1 MNGPATLT
9 RGAARRL
16 FVGVLVTWLAPV
28 GVLHLYLAA
37 AELRPPWDALTAGDP
52 IQTLYVLCSALAA
65 AAWVTRRYRM
75 LSRQDDAGAAPE
87 GLRREVR
94 RLLVQLTAAVF
105 AYVAVG
111 DAMAVLL
118 LSPGAS
124 WGATDLAIMGVLVF
138 VIAGFVALPMMI
150 VVLDEFGLRFGHL
163 VEDRPVAPLWVRG
176 VQGVVLSLTLA
187 AAFLVGEYARTG
199 AVPASSWVLVGLMVP
214 YALAVMQLNLRY
226 TRNALGALE
235 SFVDRARRRAEVD
248 PAELRPEALD
258 EVGVLH
264 RGLAELYRRLETTRR
279 QLEESEA
286 RLHLFAD
293 AASDW
298 YVEFDGQLRVRWLSE
313 RFRFLAGTASEAILG
328 RSLLEIPGAD
338 DPAWREMHEAMQAR
352 RPIRGVRAS
361 IRNGQGRRV
370 VVESSALPRFAEDG
384 RFLGYLGACSDVTDV
399 VEAQEALLDRETQL
413 AQAQKMEAVGQLTG
427 GIAHDFNNLLMAVA
441 GNLELA
447 RLEDPRLEENE
458 LIESALGAANR
469 GASLVQRLLA
479 FSRRQEL
486 RPAALD
492 LPAKLR
498 ELTPLLRTTLGETIA
513 LELCLDEELPPPRVD
528 AAQFE
533 SALLNLAINARD
545 AMSDGGR
552 LRIQAEA
559 ATVAREEGE
568 LAPGPY
574 VTLTVEDT
582 GSGIPEDVLS
592 RVFEPFFSTKPVG
605 QGSGLGLSMV
615 YGFARQSGGTVRIA
629 SDPGRGTR
637 VTLWLPVAE
646 VQPETRPA
654 AAEAPAASPVDHALL
669 LVEDDE
675 GVRTVLAGALR
686 RAGFRVTVAV
696 DGPSAREAF
705 RDGHFDLLVSDVVLP
720 GEDTGVELVRGFRA
734 ACPALRCVLMTGY
747 AREHL
752 AGAEDWIREIPL
764 LAKPFQ
770 IDELL
775 TVLRRELAMLEAPP
789 READR
794 S

>member
-1 MNGPATLT
+1 MNGPGT
-9 RGAARRL
+9 RTNGAARRL

-28 GVLHLYLAA
+28 VVLHLYMTA

-52 IQTLYVLCSALAA
+52 IQALYVLCAALAA
-65 AAWVTRRYRM
+65 ACWVTLRYRS
-75 LSRQDDAGAAPE
+75 LSLRDDAGADAE
-87 GLRREVR
+87 GLRRDVR
-94 RLLVQLTAAVF
+94 RLLLQLTVAVF
-105 AYVAVG
+105 VYVAAG
-111 DAMAVLL
+111 DAMAVLF
-118 LSPGAS
+118 LSPGAT

-176 VQGVVLSLTLA
+176 IQGVVLSLTLA
-187 AAFLVGEYARTG
+187 AAFVAGEYARTG
-199 AVPASSWVLVGLMVP
+199 VIPASSWVLVGLMLP

-226 TRNALGALE
+226 TRNALSAFEHFIG
-235 SFVDRARRRAEVD
+235 RARRAADVD
-248 PAELRPEALD
+248 PAQLRPEALD

-264 RGLAELYRRLETTRR
+264 HGLAQLYLRLETTRR

-286 RLHLFAD
+286 RLHLLAD

-298 YVEFDGQLRVRWLSE
+298 YVEFDPQLRVRWLSE

-338 DPAWREMHEAMQAR
+338 DPAWRRMHEDMLAR

-361 IRNGQGRRV
+361 IRNGQGRRI
-370 VVESSALPRFAEDG
+370 VVEASALPRYGDDG
-384 RFLGYLGACSDVTDV
+384 TFLGYLGACSDVTDV

-498 ELTPLLRTTLGETIA
+498 ELTPLLRTTLGEKIA
-513 LELCLDEELPPPRVD
+513 LAFDLAAELPPPRVD

-545 AMSDGGR
+545 AMVDGGR
-552 LRIQAEA
+552 LSIRAEP

-568 LAPGPY
+568 LARGAY
-574 VTLTVEDT
+574 VVLTVEDT

-629 SDPGRGTR
+629 SEPGCGTR

-646 VQPETRPA
+646 AQPEASPA
-654 AAEAPAASPVDHALL
+654 AQKGAGAAPVDHALL

-705 RDGHFDLLVSDVVLP
+705 RGGRFDLLLSDVVLP
-720 GEDTGVELVRGFRA
+720 GEDTGVELVRSFRETR
-734 ACPALRCVLMTGY
+734 PALRCVLMTGY
-747 AREHL
+747 ARDHL

-775 TVLRRELAMLEAPP
+775 AVLRREVAAVDAVAQV
-789 READR
+789 ADG